1 MHLKTKEDFPY
12 GEFLTINFHRT
23 YRCLFNSNDNFLIV
37 EISLL
42 QTKMKLNLS
51 KNIRMKHENETY
63 CGLEV

>member
-51 KNIRMKHENETY
+51 KNIRMKHENEPF